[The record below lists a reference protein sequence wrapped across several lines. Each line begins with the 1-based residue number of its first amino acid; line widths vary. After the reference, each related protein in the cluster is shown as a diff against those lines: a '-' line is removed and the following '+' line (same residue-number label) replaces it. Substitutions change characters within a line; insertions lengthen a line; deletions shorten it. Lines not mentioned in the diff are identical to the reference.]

1 MIYVYTLEISFNVY
15 SLLLPL
21 YYNKLFFIA
30 CFLGLIS
37 SEKYMNID
45 SGRSSKKHRRI
56 KRKKKSKKLKAPTES
71 DEDVPPLHIVN
82 IIEGEMPEGA
92 RTSAEDDD
100 RNMDD
105 PHRALNID
113 LDE

>member
-1 MIYVYTLEISFNVY
+1 MAKF
-15 SLLLPL
+15 L
-21 YYNKLFFIA
+21 YLFLSVITNFLFII
-30 CFLGLIS
+30 CLGLIS
-37 SEKYMNID
+37 SEKYMSID
-45 SGRSSKKHRRI
+45 SSRSNKKQGRV
-56 KRKKKSKKLKAPTES
+56 KRKKKSRKMKAPTES

-100 RNMDD
+100 RNIDD

-113 LDE
+113 LDECVPI

>member
-1 MIYVYTLEISFNVY
+1 
-15 SLLLPL
+15 
-21 YYNKLFFIA
+21 
-30 CFLGLIS
+30 
-37 SEKYMNID
+37 MNID
-45 SGRSSKKHRRI
+45 SSRSSKKHRRV

-71 DEDVPPLHIVN
+71 DEDVLPLHIVN
-82 IIEGEMPEGA
+82 IVEGEMPEGA
-92 RTSAEDDD
+92 GSSAEDDD

>member
-1 MIYVYTLEISFNVY
+1 MT
-15 SLLLPL
+15 
-21 YYNKLFFIA
+21 

-45 SGRSSKKHRRI
+45 SGRSSKKHRRV

-71 DEDVPPLHIVN
+71 DEDVLPLHIVN
-82 IIEGEMPEGA
+82 IIEGEMPDGA

-100 RNMDD
+100 RNIDD

>member
-1 MIYVYTLEISFNVY
+1 
-15 SLLLPL
+15 
-21 YYNKLFFIA
+21 
-30 CFLGLIS
+30 
-37 SEKYMNID
+37 MNID
-45 SGRSSKKHRRI
+45 SGRSGKKHRRV

-71 DEDVPPLHIVN
+71 DEDVPPLHVVN

-100 RNMDD
+100 RNIDD

-113 LDE
+113 LDELVHVFLYI